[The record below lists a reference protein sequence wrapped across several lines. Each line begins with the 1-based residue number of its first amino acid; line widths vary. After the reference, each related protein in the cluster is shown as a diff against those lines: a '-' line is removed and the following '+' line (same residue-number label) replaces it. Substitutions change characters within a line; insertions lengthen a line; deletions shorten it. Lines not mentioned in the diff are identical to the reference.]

1 MQNNPSRQL
10 DPRRRL
16 ASRFRRGYTLLEMV
30 IVMAIIALIIG
41 GAITFMKKIL
51 TGGELQ
57 RVTTDIKSFDNVLT
71 VYKMNNGT
79 YPSTQQGLKALV
91 ERPSTAPQ
99 PKKWSQL
106 MTKVPPDPWSQE
118 YLYRY
123 PGSKDPSTYEVYT
136 KGPDQQAGTG
146 DDISSQDPD

>member
-1 MQNNPSRQL
+1 MQINPSRQFA
-10 DPRRRL
+10 RRQRPAAL
-16 ASRFRRGYTLLEMV
+16 LRRGYTLLEMV

-71 VYKMNNGT
+71 VYKMNNGS
-79 YPSTQQGLKALV
+79 YPTTQQGLKALV
-91 ERPSTAPQ
+91 ERPSAAPQ

-106 MTKVPPDPWSQE
+106 MRKVPTDPWNEE

-136 KGPDQQAGTG
+136 KGPDLQVGTE